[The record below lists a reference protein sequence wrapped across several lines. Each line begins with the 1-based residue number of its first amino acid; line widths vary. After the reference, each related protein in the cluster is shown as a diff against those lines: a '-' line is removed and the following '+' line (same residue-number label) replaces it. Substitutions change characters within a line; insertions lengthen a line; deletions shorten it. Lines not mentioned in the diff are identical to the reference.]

1 METHFVYAG
10 RSHFNVDNKLRISMV
25 KKMKKYNIKK
35 VMVTRF
41 DMQRFKL
48 ITKEKMENYCKGNEI
63 EKKSINDDLESFF
76 DDIRLG
82 KETNNTRFM
91 GSKYHVSY
99 FLPKLTQKELKLVA
113 KKDKRF
119 MNSFFM
125 VMKADV
131 DKAEMELSESD
142 SKYVYALCRRKTS
155 TIESS

>member
-10 RSHFNVDNKLRISMV
+10 RSHFNVENKLRISMV

-41 DMQRFKL
+41 DMQRIEL

-63 EKKSINDDLESFF
+63 QKKSINDDLESFF

-91 GSKYHVSY
+91 GSYHVSY
-99 FLPKLTQKELKLVA
+99 CLPKLTQKELKLVA
-113 KKDKRF
+113 KKDEHF
-119 MNSFFM
+119 MNGFFM
-125 VMKADV
+125 VMNADV

-142 SKYVYALCRRKTS
+142 SKYVYARCRRKTS